1 VNSMS
6 ALRSWGA
13 VPISLALL
21 ADHWPAGQSRLPI
34 APTSGMTQLLRP
46 HCKSMPPERHVPDQ

>member
-1 VNSMS
+1 MS